1 LLPLAARAQ
10 SPVTWPGCSDPVPA
24 PAVAAGHNT
33 EIFCDHFP
41 AGLPEIDKTN
51 VCGTTG
57 CPANQYSWFALSGW
71 PGGLAQGGANPYWCC
86 TQINDASWFS
96 NYSGGGG
103 SGLSYNPLPPGLS
116 LLNGGNSGGNFVSC
130 ATNGVA
136 NQWYGIAIPA
146 ASYVRWEIFSSLE
159 NSPGQ
164 AASLWQFPTEYMA
177 APAPGNQFAELDNSD
192 AGIATIIYWLPGG
205 NSSFANYTQG
215 SYTITDFVISSL
227 VVKAVD
233 NGGTGFFRFYK
244 ADTTQLGSDV
254 TWTRTDIAPGLVE
267 NHHMCLMVQAAINK
281 PVNLK
286 SVQVFSK
293 YALTPGIPTPTDGGG
308 RLLRRR

>member
-1 LLPLAARAQ
+1 
-10 SPVTWPGCSDPVPA
+10 
-24 PAVAAGHNT
+24 
-33 EIFCDHFP
+33 
-41 AGLPEIDKTN
+41 
-51 VCGTTG
+51 
-57 CPANQYSWFALSGW
+57 
-71 PGGLAQGGANPYWCC
+71 
-86 TQINDASWFS
+86 
-96 NYSGGGG
+96 
-103 SGLSYNPLPPGLS
+103 
-116 LLNGGNSGGNFVSC
+116 
-130 ATNGVA
+130 VA